1 MQIDYPPKWSIPRYS
16 YLYIFASTEFLK
28 NIKII
33 MRKIALLMA
42 LSLPVAVMAQD
53 DLINKIKDNQSDS
66 AKKKFEFT
74 EKINLERTSVKN
86 QGKSGTCW
94 SYSTNSFLES
104 EMIRMGKE
112 PVDIAELYTAR
123 CVYKERAEAYVR
135 MHGEFSYGDGGA
147 CHDVINMYAKYGAMP
162 QSVYSGLNYGT
173 DKNNFGEMQGIL
185 KAMLDVVVKNPNKKI
200 TPNWKNAFQAVL
212 DVYLGKVPET
222 FDYKGKLYTPK
233 TFAKN
238 VVGINPDDYME
249 FSSFSYQ
256 PYYEKTMLMVP
267 DNWSLDKVYNVKLE
281 DITPTIDNA
290 LKKGYTVAWATDVS
304 EKYFSW
310 KNGVAFVPE
319 KDWEDMEE
327 DEQKAL
333 FNGPKKDRKIT
344 AEMRQEAF
352 DNYTTTD
359 DHGMHIVGIVEDQN
373 GKEYYIVKNS
383 WGEKNDYKGYIY
395 VTKAYVQYKTTAFLL
410 HKGGVPS
417 DLISKFKK

>member
-1 MQIDYPPKWSIPRYS
+1 MK
-16 YLYIFASTEFLK
+16 
-28 NIKII
+28 
-33 MRKIALLMA
+33 KIALMLA
-42 LSLPVAVMAQD
+42 LALPVITNAQD
-53 DLINKIKDNQSDS
+53 DLINKIKDNKSDS
-66 AKKKFEFT
+66 AKKKFEFKD
-74 EKINLERTSVKN
+74 KINLENTSVKN

-104 EMIRMGKE
+104 EMIRMGKK
-112 PVDIAELYTAR
+112 PVDIAEIYTAR
-123 CVYKERAEAYVR
+123 RVYTERADAFVR

-173 DKNNFGEMQGIL
+173 DKNAFGEMQGML

-200 TPNWKNAFQAVL
+200 TPNWKQAFESVL
-212 DVYLGKVPET
+212 DAYLGKVPET
-222 FDYKGKLYTPK
+222 FEYQGKLYTPK

-238 VVGINPDDYME
+238 VVGINPDDYIE

-256 PYYEKTMLMVP
+256 PYYEKVMLMVP
-267 DNWSLDKVYNVKLE
+267 DNWSLDKVYNIPM
-281 DITPTIDNA
+281 DDMIPTIDNA
-290 LKKGYTVAWATDVS
+290 LKNGYTVTWATDVS

-333 FNGPKKDRKIT
+333 FNGPKNDRKIT
-344 AEMRQEAF
+344 EKIRQEAF

-359 DHGMHIVGIVEDQN
+359 DHGMHIVGIAEDQN

-383 WGEKNDYKGYIY
+383 WGDKNDYKGYLY

-410 HKGGVPS
+410 HKGGVPAS
-417 DLISKFKK
+417 VMKKLKA